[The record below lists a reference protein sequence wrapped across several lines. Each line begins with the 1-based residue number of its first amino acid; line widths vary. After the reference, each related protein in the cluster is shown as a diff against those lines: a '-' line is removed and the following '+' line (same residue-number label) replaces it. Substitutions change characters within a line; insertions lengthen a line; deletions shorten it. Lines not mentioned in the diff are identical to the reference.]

1 MNVDTLQPLE
11 EIDRISQIE
20 NRIREHILKNQLQP
34 GDKLPTEEQLAT
46 QLQVGR
52 TAVRET
58 FRRLEA
64 LGIVESHQGYGRV
77 VRDFNFDPI
86 LNGLSYGLVF
96 HGHNILQVLEIRRA
110 LDDFF
115 IKDAI
120 QNLQEAD
127 MIELEGIVQRMIS
140 GGQGNPHF
148 HQEDHDFHA
157 LLYRRCGNKL
167 AAQLFEITWTVR
179 MQAIDRHAALSEMP
193 PGIIEE
199 HSAILAAIKAHD
211 IALARQY
218 LLDHHNN
225 TLLSFQT
232 QIAQQAAGASL
243 GAVDEG

>member
-1 MNVDTLQPLE
+1 MNIENIQPIE
-11 EIDRISQIE
+11 DIDRVALIE
-20 NRIREHILKNQLQP
+20 NRIREYILQNQLQP

-46 QLQVGR
+46 QLRVGR
-52 TAVRET
+52 TAVRES

-86 LNGLSYGLVF
+86 LNGLSYRLVF
-96 HGHNILQVLEIRRA
+96 HGHDIIQMLEIRRA

-120 QNLQEAD
+120 QNLQAD
-127 MIELEGIVQRMIS
+127 DIAELTMIVQRMID
-140 GGQGNPHF
+140 GGEENPNF

-157 LLYRRCGNKL
+157 LLYRCCGNKL

-179 MQAIDRHAALSEMP
+179 MHAIDRHIALSEVP
-193 PGIIEE
+193 SGIVEE
-199 HSAILAAIKAHD
+199 HRAILEAIKQGD
-211 IALARQY
+211 VALARQK

-225 TLLSFQT
+225 TVASFRA
-232 QIAQQAAGASL
+232 QIAQQTASTTTPYR
-243 GAVDEG
+243 DHT

>member
-1 MNVDTLQPLE
+1 MNVATMQPLD
-11 EIDRISQIE
+11 EIDRVSQIE
-20 NRIREHILKNQLQP
+20 NRIRDYILQNQLQP
-34 GDKLPTEEQLAT
+34 GDKLPTEEQLAA

-64 LGIVESHQGYGRV
+64 LGIVESHQGYGRI

-96 HGHNILQVLEIRRA
+96 QGPNILQVLEIRRA

-115 IKDAI
+115 IKEAI
-120 QNLQEAD
+120 EKLEEAD
-127 MIELEGIVQRMIS
+127 IAELEAIVQRMIR

-157 LLYRRCGNKL
+157 LLYRRCGNQL

-179 MQAIDRHAALSEMP
+179 MHAIDRHTALSEMP

-199 HSAILAAIKAHD
+199 HSAILAAIKARD
-211 IALARQY
+211 IARARQY
-218 LLDHHNN
+218 LLEHHNN
-225 TLLSFQT
+225 TLVSFQT
-232 QIAQQAAGASL
+232 QIAQHTAGVPL
-243 GAVDEG
+243 GAG